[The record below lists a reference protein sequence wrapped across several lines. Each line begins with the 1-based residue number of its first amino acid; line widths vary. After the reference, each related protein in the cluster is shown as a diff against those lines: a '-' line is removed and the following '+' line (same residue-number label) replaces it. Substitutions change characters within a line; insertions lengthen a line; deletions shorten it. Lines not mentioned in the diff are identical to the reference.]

1 MDFYSH
7 IRIWYF
13 IISAWCRARNTLV
26 HSFRIDFDVI
36 GNYICNFI
44 KNRMEVSN
52 LIIPLYL
59 EYLIGGT
66 LIGIPIIYFILN
78 IEWEDTDK
86 EKKESNI

>member
-1 MDFYSH
+1 M
-7 IRIWYF
+7 
-13 IISAWCRARNTLV
+13 
-26 HSFRIDFDVI
+26 
-36 GNYICNFI
+36 
-44 KNRMEVSN
+44 
-52 LIIPLYL
+52 IIPLYL